1 MMRNRLVMAMS
12 VATVLLVAAP
22 SGAHHTGSTLLSET
36 TVTMKGVV
44 KSWLWSNPHCLLTID
59 VKGADGQVVQ
69 WVMEAQAPNSIYSAG
84 YRNNTFKPGDE
95 VTVTANPV
103 TNGRPYGRIAGV
115 VLADGSKLGGEGGG
129 RGRGRAGNAAQ

>member
-1 MMRNRLVMAMS
+1 MRNRLVMAVSAAM
-12 VATVLLVAAP
+12 VLLASAP

-44 KSWLWSNPHCLLTID
+44 KSWLWSNPHCLLTIE

-69 WVMEAQAPNSIYSAG
+69 WVMEAQAPNSIYPAG

-103 TNGRPYGRIAGV
+103 TNGRPYGRIASV
-115 VLADGSKLGGEGGG
+115 VLANGSKLGGEGGG
-129 RGRGRAGNAAQ
+129 RGRAGNAAQ

>member
-1 MMRNRLVMAMS
+1 MRNRLVMAAS
-12 VATVLLVAAP
+12 VAMVLLASAP
-22 SGAHHTGSTLLSET
+22 SDAHHTGSTLLSET

-44 KSWLWSNPHCLLTID
+44 KSWLWSNPHCLLTIE

-69 WVMEAQAPNSIYSAG
+69 WVMEAQAPNSIYPAG

-103 TNGRPYGRIAGV
+103 TNGRPYGRIASV
-115 VLADGSKLGGEGGG
+115 VLADGKKLGGEGGG
-129 RGRGRAGNAAQ
+129 RGRAGNAAQ